1 LTHDTFL
8 KNRSN
13 FREIISKKQLVEE
26 MKELLSNNT
35 KWFNKDIKLHNYQ
48 MYDIVDNFLEILKYP
63 LDPIKSGVYKLT
75 LTNVGTFY
83 QKYLKQKKVV
93 MNVKKPIVLPER
105 YIPSFIMS
113 QTARKRYKQKL
124 YQQMKEEG
132 LMK

>member
-1 LTHDTFL
+1 MIEQSFNH
-8 KNRSN
+8 NRQN

-26 MKELLSNNT
+26 MKTLLSKNT
-35 KWFNKDIKLHNYQ
+35 KWFDKDIKLYDYQ
-48 MYDIVDNFLEILKYP
+48 LYDIVNNFLEILKYP

>member
-1 LTHDTFL
+1 
-8 KNRSN
+8 
-13 FREIISKKQLVEE
+13 
-26 MKELLSNNT
+26 
-35 KWFNKDIKLHNYQ
+35 
-48 MYDIVDNFLEILKYP
+48 
-63 LDPIKSGVYKLT
+63 
-75 LTNVGTFY
+75 
-83 QKYLKQKKVV
+83 